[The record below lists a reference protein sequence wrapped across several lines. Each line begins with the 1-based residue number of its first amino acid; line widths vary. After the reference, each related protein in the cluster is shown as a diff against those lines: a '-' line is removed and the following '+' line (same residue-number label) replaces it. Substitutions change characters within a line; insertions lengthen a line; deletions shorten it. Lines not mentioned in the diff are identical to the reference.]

1 MFMPAVCR
9 TRIYRGSDLP
19 SVIIIARSAA
29 TKQSR
34 SRSARPARDC
44 FAALAMTPWGMTRF
58 VPTSIDELRDA
69 VAGALAAE
77 EPLELLGGGTKRGL
91 GRPLQTAHTLD
102 LSRLSGIRDYAPS
115 ELVLTAGA
123 ATPLAEIELA
133 LAEAGQML
141 AFEPP
146 DWRGFLGVPDEEST
160 GPTLGGVLACNL
172 SGPRRIKAGAARDH
186 FLGFQAVSGRA
197 EIFKAG
203 GKVVKNVTGY
213 DLPKLMAGSYG
224 TLAALEEVTVKVL
237 PQPETVATVLF
248 AGLAP
253 GAAGRLMAAALG
265 SPHEVSGAAYL
276 PAGTTMPLTLSIR
289 PGTAALRVEGPAPSV
304 AFRRDA
310 LLREHR
316 ESGAASTLDASGS
329 LAFWRAIGEVA
340 PLSALGERA
349 VWRISVAPA
358 RGAAIG
364 EAVAR
369 SLDAV
374 WYLDWGGGL
383 LWLAV
388 AEREDAG
395 GQVIRAAIR
404 GTIRGHDGHGT
415 GHATLVKAS
424 PALRRGAPVFEP
436 QPPPLAALSR
446 SEERR

>member
-1 MFMPAVCR
+1 MSRFTPA
-9 TRIYRGSDLP
+9 D
-19 SVIIIARSAA
+19 
-29 TKQSR
+29 
-34 SRSARPARDC
+34 
-44 FAALAMTPWGMTRF
+44 
-58 VPTSIDELRDA
+58 IDELRDA
-69 VAGALAAE
+69 VAEALAAE
-77 EPLELLGGGTKRGL
+77 EPVEVVGGGSKRAL
-91 GRPLQTAHTLD
+91 GRPVQAAHTLD

-123 ATPLAEIELA
+123 ATPLAEIERA
-133 LAEAGQML
+133 LAKHNQML

-146 DWRGFLGVPDEEST
+146 GWGGLLGVEDAA
-160 GPTLGGVLACNL
+160 PTLGGVLACNL
-172 SGPRRIKAGAARDH
+172 SGPRRVKAGAARDH
-186 FLGFQAVSGRA
+186 FLGFHAVSGRA

-224 TLAALEEVTVKVL
+224 TLATLEEVTVKVL

-276 PAGTTMPLTLSIR
+276 PAGTTMPLTLSIQ
-289 PGTAALRVEGPAPSV
+289 PGTVAFRVEGPTPSV

-395 GQVIRAAIR
+395 AQVIRAA
-404 GTIRGHDGHGT
+404 IRGHDGHGT

-424 PALRRGAPVFEP
+424 PALRRGVPVFEP
-436 QPPPLAALSR
+436 QPPPLAALSQR
-446 SEERR
+446 VKDAFDPRHILNPGRMVPTEPGGS